1 MRNSLDLGC
10 GENPRNPFEANNIF
24 GVDVRNINDSRI
36 KVANLF
42 FEPIPFG
49 DEYFDFVTAF
59 DFIEHIPRVLSLFNP
74 ISQKNE
80 IKNPFIDLMNEVYR
94 VLKMGGLF
102 YSHTPALPHPAAFQD
117 PTHVNFITEKTFP
130 LYFND
135 HYPVGHMYGFNG
147 GFKILEQKWEGEHLI
162 TAMVKSIRPD
172 ISRFKSTQA

>member
-130 LYFND
+130 LFLVTCLFGSVRSNCA
-135 HYPVGHMYGFNG
+135 YPMEMPGMSVAPSP
-147 GFKILEQKWEGEHLI
+147 IQTSLPIDPPLL
-162 TAMVKSIRPD
+162 ARCP
-172 ISRFKSTQA
+172 